1 VQSFFQE
8 LGRKLAEQWV
18 SLLVL
23 PGLLFVAA
31 ACAGRGLGQRR
42 ALDRERGVHLAT
54 EWTAGLARLP
64 VSSRLVVAAGLL
76 LAAAGLGLVVR
87 ALAGAT
93 RRLWLGAW
101 PWPLAA
107 AGGRLTARRQRRW
120 QREAEHRR
128 ELENPFPFASRS
140 ADQQHRINTVA
151 ARLNRLSP
159 ARPAR
164 PTWMGDRIQ
173 SVEQVALHRGGLDLS
188 FAWPRLWLVLPDGV
202 RAEIGAAYAAF
213 ARATAVGSWAWPYL
227 ALGAVWWPAA
237 LVGAGIGATG
247 WAAARTAVADLAALS
262 EAAVDLHARTL
273 ALALGVGRPE
283 TVGPIT
289 LAEGEAITALVR
301 KGR

>member
-1 VQSFFQE
+1 MQSFFQE

-31 ACAGRGLGQRR
+31 ACAASGLGQRR
-42 ALDRERGVHLAT
+42 ALDCDRGAHLASR
-54 EWTAGLARLP
+54 WTAHLARLP
-64 VSSRLVVAAGLL
+64 VSSRLVVAVVLL

-107 AGGRLTARRQRRW
+107 AGRRLTARRQRRW
-120 QREAEHRR
+120 HHEADRRR
-128 ELENPFPFASRS
+128 EWERSSPHASRS
-140 ADQQHRINTVA
+140 VEEQHRIDASA

-173 SVEQVALHRGGLDLS
+173 AVEQVALHRSGLDLS

-213 ARATAVGSWAWPYL
+213 ARATTVGSWAWPYL

-237 LVGAGIGATG
+237 LIGAGVGMTG

-273 ALALGVGRPE
+273 AQALGVGRPE
-283 TVGPIT
+283 AVGPVT